1 MAADADETGAA
12 NRAAGPGQGDR
23 YEGPATLAIGG
34 SRFTVQVHLRGHFE
48 PIDGRYHW
56 YGRAAAHDAL
66 TATLLSGRTPA
77 LLTTPDGSAPCELSD
92 PDPWQRYRVTGISTP
107 PFAAELTMNASGEV
121 RTGEQHRAAESLLF
135 NPRTYDPSHFDDVTR
150 RLLRATIDWFERRGK
165 EKLLENYRE
174 CVWYADFL
182 EFVAKERLFAKMGT
196 QAREANGDPDKRWDT
211 SRISAFSEILA
222 FYGLD
227 YWYAWQVTILGL
239 GPIWQ
244 SDNAS
249 ARRRA
254 AQWLDDGAV
263 FAFGLSERE
272 HGADIYNT
280 DMVLNPDGRGGFR
293 ATGGKYYI
301 GNGNVAR
308 MVSVFGR
315 RSDVSG
321 PDGYVFFAADSQH
334 ENYRLVKNIVQ
345 AQMFVSEFRL
355 ENYPVRA
362 QDVLHTGQA
371 AFDAALN
378 TVNVGKFN
386 IGFASVGV
394 GEHAMYE
401 AVTHAHNRILYGKR
415 VTDFPHVRRSFVD
428 AYARLIAMKAF
439 GDRAIDYFR
448 AASPQDRRY
457 LLFNPVTKMKMTTEG
472 EKVIGLLWDVI
483 AAKGFERDTYFRGA
497 GKDIG
502 APAKLEGTVHVNLAL
517 ILKFMPNYLFAPTE
531 QPLVPIRQD
540 PVDDEFL
547 FRQGP
552 ARGLGTVTFADWR
565 LAFEPFAG
573 LPNVAQFRE
582 QAEGFTTLLQTAA
595 PDAEQQQ
602 DLDFRLVLGQLFTL
616 IVYAQL
622 ILEQAKLTG
631 LDPDVLD
638 TIFEVFV
645 RDSSALTVE
654 LHGKASS
661 TEVQQQWALANV
673 RKPIIDTG
681 RFERVW
687 EQVKALSGAY
697 LMNP

>member
-1 MAADADETGAA
+1 M
-12 NRAAGPGQGDR
+12 
-23 YEGPATLAIGG
+23 
-34 SRFTVQVHLRGHFE
+34 
-48 PIDGRYHW
+48 
-56 YGRAAAHDAL
+56 DAL
-66 TATLLSGRTPA
+66 
-77 LLTTPDGSAPCELSD
+77 
-92 PDPWQRYRVTGISTP
+92 
-107 PFAAELTMNASGEV
+107 GEV
-121 RTGEQHRAAESLLF
+121 NAREQHRDAESLLF
-135 NPRTYDPSHFDDVTR
+135 NPHTYDPSHFDDSTR
-150 RLLRATIDWFERRGK
+150 RLLRATIDWFEHLGK
-165 EKLLENYRE
+165 ETLLQNYRE

-182 EFVAKERLFAKMGT
+182 EFVAKEHLFAKLGT
-196 QAREANGDPDKRWDT
+196 PAREANGDRDKRWDT

-222 FYGLD
+222 FYGVD

-244 SDNAS
+244 SDNAG

-272 HGADIYNT
+272 HGADIYTT
-280 DMVLNPDGRGGFR
+280 DMALTPDGGGGFR

-301 GNGNVAR
+301 GNGNVSR

-315 RSDVSG
+315 RSDVDG

-334 ENYRLVKNIVQ
+334 ESYRLVKNVVQ
-345 AQMFVSEFRL
+345 AQMFVAEFRL
-355 ENYPVRA
+355 ENCPVRP

-371 AFDAALN
+371 AFGAALN

-386 IGFASVGV
+386 IGPASIGMC
-394 GEHAMYE
+394 EHAMYE
-401 AVTHAHNRILYGKR
+401 AVAHAHNRILYGNR

-428 AYARLIAMKAF
+428 AYARLIGMKAF

-448 AASPQDRRY
+448 TASPRDRRY
-457 LLFNPVTKMKMTTEG
+457 LLFNPVSKMKITTEG
-472 EKVIGLLWDVI
+472 EKVIELLWDVI

-497 GKDIG
+497 GKDVG
-502 APAKLEGTVHVNLAL
+502 ALAKLEGTVHVNLAL

-531 QPLVPIRQD
+531 QPVVSTRQD

-552 ARGLGTVTFADWR
+552 ARGLGEVTFAAWR

-573 LPNVAQFRE
+573 LPNVARFRE
-582 QAEGFTTLLQTAA
+582 QADGFATLLRTAA

-622 ILEQAKLTG
+622 ILEQAELTG

-645 RDSSALTVE
+645 RDFSALAVE

-661 TEVQQQWALANV
+661 TEAQQRWALANV
-673 RKPIIDTG
+673 RKPVIDTG

-687 EQVKALSGAY
+687 EQVEALSGAY
-697 LMNP
+697 VMSP

>member
-1 MAADADETGAA
+1 M
-12 NRAAGPGQGDR
+12 
-23 YEGPATLAIGG
+23 
-34 SRFTVQVHLRGHFE
+34 
-48 PIDGRYHW
+48 
-56 YGRAAAHDAL
+56 DAL
-66 TATLLSGRTPA
+66 S
-77 LLTTPDGSAPCELSD
+77 E
-92 PDPWQRYRVTGISTP
+92 V
-107 PFAAELTMNASGEV
+107 NA
-121 RTGEQHRAAESLLF
+121 REQHREAESLLF
-135 NPRTYDPSHFDDVTR
+135 NPHTYDPSHFDDVTR
-150 RLLRATIDWFERRGK
+150 RLLRTTIDWFEHRGK
-165 EKLLENYRE
+165 ETLLQNYRE

-182 EFVAKERLFAKMGT
+182 EFVAKEYLFAKMGT
-196 QAREANGDPDKRWDT
+196 PAREANGDRDKRWDT
-211 SRISAFSEILA
+211 SRISAFSEVLA

-244 SDNAS
+244 SDNLW

-272 HGADIYNT
+272 HGADIYTT
-280 DMVLNPDGRGGFR
+280 DMVLTPDGGGGFR

-301 GNGNVAR
+301 GNGNVSR

-315 RSDVSG
+315 RSDVDG

-334 ENYRLVKNIVQ
+334 KNYRLVKNIVQ
-345 AQMFVSEFRL
+345 AQMCVAEFRL
-355 ENYPVRA
+355 ENYPVRP
-362 QDVLHTGQA
+362 QDLLHTGQA
-371 AFDAALN
+371 AFGAALN

-386 IGFASVGV
+386 IGPASIGMC
-394 GEHAMYE
+394 EHAMYE
-401 AVTHAHNRILYGKR
+401 AVTHAHNRILYGNR

-439 GDRAIDYFR
+439 GDRGIDYFR
-448 AASPQDRRY
+448 TASPRDRRY
-457 LLFNPVTKMKMTTEG
+457 LLFNPVSKMKITTEG
-472 EKVIGLLWDVI
+472 ERVIELLWDVI
-483 AAKGFERDTYFRGA
+483 AAKGFERDTYFRSA
-497 GKDIG
+497 GKDVG
-502 APAKLEGTVHVNLAL
+502 ALPKLEGTVHVNLAL

-531 QPLVPIRQD
+531 QPVVPTRQD

-547 FRQGP
+547 FRQGR
-552 ARGLGTVTFADWR
+552 ARGLGEVTFADWR

-573 LPNVAQFRE
+573 LPNVARFRE
-582 QAEGFTTLLQTAA
+582 HAEGFTTLLRTAA

-622 ILEQAKLTG
+622 ILEQAELTG

-638 TIFEVFV
+638 TIFELFV
-645 RDSSALTVE
+645 RDFSALAVE

-661 TEVQQQWALANV
+661 TEAQQHWALANV
-673 RKPIIDTG
+673 RKPVIDTG

-687 EQVKALSGAY
+687 EQVEALSGAY